1 MNPILDFT
9 IGFASSEVQSSY
21 IYTIYEKI
29 KLN

>member
-9 IGFASSEVQSSY
+9 IGFASSEGQNSNIDTV
-21 IYTIYEKI
+21 YEKI